1 MKNIEILATVV
12 ITNKANRNTFLK
24 TSLTCNLY
32 IVKSHLMVSTN
43 RCRGRVKTRLSLVG
57 VGSNKTC
64 T

>member
-12 ITNKANRNTFLK
+12 IMNKANKNTFLK

-43 RCRGRVKTRLSLVG
+43 R
-57 VGSNKTC
+57 
-64 T
+64 